1 MSTKREFGQLLFIV
15 GLAVTLLCGSM
26 PGKEQCESESRSNPV
41 VQMHETPSVSQE
53 NPALQSGVQL
63 GRATKIIGKSVFSSQ
78 GETLGRIYD
87 LVLTPDTQ
95 RISYAVLSH
104 GGVWGV
110 WSKFFAVPWQDV
122 QVGPLGQITLAA
134 DRSELGRMRG
144 FDKKNWPT
152 RGDPD
157 IASSSRSAA
166 DERSTSPSIDLMG
179 VERTWTSRDVRRCRV
194 TTLTGHKVHNAMDEN
209 LGTIKDFVVDVR
221 DGQIVYTIVS
231 FGGRLGIGERCV
243 AVPSSEIHVLPRQ
256 KIARLDIDK
265 QTFHSVAFDPKAW
278 PDLVSGQYAQR
289 VRDTFEAGP
298 YWTVLGYTPPEPP
311 RAIAGEAWGTE
322 GEFAKSFDAA
332 GVKTFEG
339 TVESV
344 GTFTPGGGTA
354 DTPGGLR
361 LRIMDETGK
370 RLTVYV
376 GPEVYAEQK
385 GFTVK
390 PGDRVTV
397 TGSPTRIGWGTVI
410 VPSRIQSGGQTL
422 HLRDEA
428 GKPLWL
434 SR

>member
-1 MSTKREFGQLLFIV
+1 MNTTRKCVQGLFV
-15 GLAVTLLCGSM
+15 VNLAVILLCGSVF
-26 PGKEQCESESRSNPV
+26 GDEQSASESWSDTAPP
-41 VQMHETPSVSQE
+41 MHQTPPMSQE
-53 NPALQSGVQL
+53 NPMTQSGVQL
-63 GRATKIIGKSVFSSQ
+63 GRATKIVGKNVFNAR

-104 GGVWGV
+104 GGVWGIR
-110 WSKFFAVPWQDV
+110 SKFFAVPWQDV
-122 QVGPLGQITLAA
+122 QVGPLGQIKLAA
-134 DRSELGRMRG
+134 DKSGLEQMRG
-144 FDKKNWPT
+144 FDKRNWPT

-157 IASSSRSAA
+157 IVGSSRSAA
-166 DERSTSPSIDLMG
+166 DEQSMSPSADLMG

-209 LGTIKDFVVDVR
+209 LGTIKDFVIDAR

-243 AVPSSEIHVLPRQ
+243 AVPSSEIHILPRQ

-265 QTFHSVAFDPKAW
+265 RTFHSVAFDPKAW

-311 RAIAGEAWGTE
+311 RPVAGEAWGTE

-332 GVKTFEG
+332 GAKTIEG

-344 GTFTPGGGTA
+344 GTFTPSGGTA

-370 RLTVYV
+370 RFTVYV

-385 GFTVK
+385 GFAVK
-390 PGDRVTV
+390 PGDKVTV
-397 TGSPTRIGWGTVI
+397 TGSPVRIGWGTVI

-422 HLRDEA
+422 HLRDET